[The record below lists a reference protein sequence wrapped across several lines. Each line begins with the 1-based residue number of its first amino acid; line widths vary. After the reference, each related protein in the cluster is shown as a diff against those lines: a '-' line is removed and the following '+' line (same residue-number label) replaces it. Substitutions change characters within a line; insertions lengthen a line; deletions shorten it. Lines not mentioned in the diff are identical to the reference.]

1 MSWVITA
8 HGHQSATSAWSIDG
22 SAWSNIRTMRTLP
35 LNALRA
41 FALAVEKGGVRAAA
55 RELAV
60 SHSAVSRH
68 LAELERWLGIPLV
81 ERDRGPRVF
90 AVTPQGQRLARTT
103 LTALYDIR
111 RAADALREQRSRY
124 AVTIS
129 TTPSFA
135 ARWLL
140 PRLPALERAYPR
152 LEVSVLVDQ
161 RLDDPQNS
169 PSDLAIRMG
178 RGPWPGVAAE
188 PLMDDVLYPVMSPA
202 RWKDL
207 GRPRELADLRR
218 LRLLHDRDPGASWQL
233 WREEHGPPEL
243 DVRRGAR
250 FTSSDLV
257 LRAAAQGLGVALA
270 RHRLVLADLAAG
282 TLIRPFG
289 SHAIALDRAY
299 WIVTPHGAAT
309 RDAVKVVSAW
319 LRREAEH
326 QRGADA

>member
-1 MSWVITA
+1 M
-8 HGHQSATSAWSIDG
+8 
-22 SAWSNIRTMRTLP
+22 LP

-55 RELAV
+55 RELGV

-68 LAELERWLGIPLV
+68 VSELEQWLGVALL
-81 ERDRGPRVF
+81 ERGRGHRAFVP
-90 AVTPQGQRLARTT
+90 TPEGERLARTT
-103 LTALYDIR
+103 LNALGDIN

-124 AVTIS
+124 AVTVT

-140 PRLPALERAYPR
+140 PRLPALERAHPR

-161 RLDDPQNS
+161 RLDELQNS
-169 PSDLAIRMG
+169 ASDFAIRMG
-178 RGPWPGVAAE
+178 AGNWPGVNAE
-188 PLMDDVLYPVMSPA
+188 PLMDDALFPVMSPA
-202 RWKDL
+202 YWKNA

-218 LRLLHDRDPGASWQL
+218 LRLLHDRDPRASWQL
-233 WREEHGPPEL
+233 WRDEFGPPDL
-243 DVRRGAR
+243 DVRKGMR

-270 RHRLVLADLAAG
+270 WHRLALDDLEAG

-289 SHAIALDRAY
+289 SHAIAIVGAY
-299 WIVTPHGAAT
+299 WIVTPNGSVT
-309 RDAVKVVSAW
+309 RDAARILIAW
-319 LRREAEH
+319 LRRQAGRQSARTSDGNIIPH
-326 QRGADA
+326 A

>member
-68 LAELERWLGIPLV
+68 LAELERWLGIPLL
-81 ERDRGPRVF
+81 ERDRSPRVF

-129 TTPSFA
+129 TTG
-135 ARWLL
+135 LVGGD
-140 PRLPALERAYPR
+140 ER
-152 LEVSVLVDQ
+152 
-161 RLDDPQNS
+161 
-169 PSDLAIRMG
+169 
-178 RGPWPGVAAE
+178 
-188 PLMDDVLYPVMSPA
+188 
-202 RWKDL
+202 
-207 GRPRELADLRR
+207 
-218 LRLLHDRDPGASWQL
+218 
-233 WREEHGPPEL
+233 
-243 DVRRGAR
+243 
-250 FTSSDLV
+250 
-257 LRAAAQGLGVALA
+257 
-270 RHRLVLADLAAG
+270 
-282 TLIRPFG
+282 
-289 SHAIALDRAY
+289 
-299 WIVTPHGAAT
+299 
-309 RDAVKVVSAW
+309 
-319 LRREAEH
+319 
-326 QRGADA
+326 